1 MGETAPSLVVIGSD
15 DEPLVLAGGP
25 RALTGSL
32 HLHNPG
38 ATKVVLRDAGL
49 RDPSGAL
56 RLPDARH
63 VLRPIVLRP
72 DQGGSVPLSVA
83 VHPTTAPGEYRAE
96 LEVAGRVRTVVLQVA
111 ETVDLSVDAG
121 TFKKTNRPGVAQTK
135 RIVVTNEGNVSFSI
149 GEPVEVELRHD
160 LPLAFLR
167 REEQVGTVEARAR
180 APIEVPPGESATIEL
195 AFTLVEAPPATRR
208 YRGRL
213 PIVTADVDL
222 VVLASTSAPQEKAK
236 PKATARTSRGT
247 TTTSRKRPT
256 TGGGRGKK

>member
-1 MGETAPSLVVIGSD
+1 VAEKAPSLVVIGSD
-15 DEPLVLAGGP
+15 DEPLVLSGEP

-83 VHPTTAPGEYRAE
+83 VHPTTPPGEYQAE

-111 ETVDLSVDAG
+111 ETVDVSVEPSALVIA
-121 TFKKTNRPGVAQTK
+121 NRPGIAQTK
-135 RIVVTNEGNVSFSI
+135 RLVVVNEGNVPVSI

-160 LPLAFLR
+160 VPLALVR
-167 REEQVGTVEARAR
+167 REEQVGTVEARAK
-180 APIEVPPGESATIEL
+180 APVHLPPGETATIEL
-195 AFTLVEAPPATRR
+195 ALTLVEAPPATRR

-213 PIVTADVDL
+213 PVVTGDVDV

-236 PKATARTSRGT
+236 PKTTARTSRRT
-247 TTTSRKRPT
+247 TTTSRRRPP